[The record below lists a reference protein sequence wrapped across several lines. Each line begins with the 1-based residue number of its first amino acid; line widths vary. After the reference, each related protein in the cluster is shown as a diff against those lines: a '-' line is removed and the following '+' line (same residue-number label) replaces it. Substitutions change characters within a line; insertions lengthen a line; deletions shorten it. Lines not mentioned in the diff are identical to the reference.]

1 MLHLKRYYIVCSD
14 GVYGIK
20 DNATGDII
28 GNADSKSSCDGICDL
43 LNKQNN
49 WINCLE
55 NEVGRLEVG
64 LYDID
69 VNLGLLSMLVDE
81 RFDDAFDKEKL
92 KDISHKLSVGI
103 TEVMFPKCRVEKGE

>member
-1 MLHLKRYYIVCSD
+1 MLYLKRYCIVCND

-20 DNATGDII
+20 DNATGNMV
-28 GNADSKSSCDGICDL
+28 GNVKDKSSCDEFCDL

-81 RFDDAFDKEKL
+81 RFDDAFDKGKL
-92 KDISHKLSVGI
+92 QDISYKLSVGI
-103 TEVMFPKCRVEKGE
+103 TEVMFPECRMEKGE